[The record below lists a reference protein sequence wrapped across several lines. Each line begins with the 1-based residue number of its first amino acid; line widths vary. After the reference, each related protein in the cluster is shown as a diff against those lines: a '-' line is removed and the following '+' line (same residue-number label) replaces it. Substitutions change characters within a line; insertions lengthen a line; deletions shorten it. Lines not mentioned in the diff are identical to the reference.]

1 MGRNEESVPEGC
13 ELRKYFLSCRGK
25 RDKEMIFVTVG
36 THEQQF
42 NRLVEYMDKWAAEHD
57 ENVIMQTGYS
67 TYEPKHCEWD
77 KLFPYQKMVEMVNE
91 ARVVITHGG
100 PSSFIMPLQIGK
112 TPIVVPR
119 QYKYNEHV
127 NNHQVKFCKEVE
139 SRMGTIVVVEDIE
152 KLGGVI
158 ESYDE
163 IKKEGNNTS
172 NNAKFC
178 EELDSIV
185 DAIFEG
191 KR

>member
-172 NNAKFC
+172 NNAKFY
-178 EELDSIV
+178 
-185 DAIFEG
+185 
-191 KR
+191 